1 MKKILSESRK
11 SSEQKY
17 CCVHQHFIAFP
28 VTLLVSVTYDNNNF
42 DEKMKLIYLLS
53 IFSIQIDAF
62 GLADFHEE
70 LFESGTFRPE
80 DKRKNATLKYL
91 SSSTEDL
98 VLLFKAEQELFREI
112 LQVFESVDAKTQEL
126 IEKYKEVVDFE

>member
-1 MKKILSESRK
+1 
-11 SSEQKY
+11 
-17 CCVHQHFIAFP
+17 
-28 VTLLVSVTYDNNNF
+28 
-42 DEKMKLIYLLS
+42 MKLIYLLS

>member
-1 MKKILSESRK
+1 
-11 SSEQKY
+11 
-17 CCVHQHFIAFP
+17 
-28 VTLLVSVTYDNNNF
+28 
-42 DEKMKLIYLLS
+42 MKLIYLLS

-62 GLADFHEE
+62 ADFHEE

-112 LQVFESVDAKTQEL
+112 LHASL
-126 IEKYKEVVDFE
+126 

>member
-1 MKKILSESRK
+1 
-11 SSEQKY
+11 
-17 CCVHQHFIAFP
+17 
-28 VTLLVSVTYDNNNF
+28 
-42 DEKMKLIYLLS
+42 MKLIYLLS

-98 VLLFKAEQELFREI
+98 ILLFKAEKSLVQKFGSNEF
-112 LQVFESVDAKTQEL
+112 LQDDKTNLTISEFL
-126 IEKYKEVVDFE
+126 NSIDYE